1 MRIQCP
7 ECGFV
12 REVSETA
19 IPESAS
25 FATCPKC
32 EVRFRFRADPQEDP
46 GRAAPRKAG
55 RPAQKPEEE
64 EIWASMEEMSA
75 GDEEETPGDRERNG
89 ESARK
94 ASRAYQRSAGGAGVT
109 LLSPGGSA
117 PWECPGGFL
126 RFSGFWRTLVLI
138 AKDSLTFFAGLNP
151 FSSILPSWLF
161 LLLCN
166 APFIASMVMIL
177 NQVTIQA
184 PGTGEM
190 VSWAGH
196 VGIPELVGLI
206 LAQISLYQ
214 FIGSLVVYCTV
225 RLIAP
230 KQASFRL
237 TFKVSAYARMPMLF
251 VVLPMIGPW
260 MAWILST
267 VLLFLGMRRACR
279 LSWPKTILSVTPFLV
294 LTFIVV
300 AQIMKTAIGALGDVP
315 L

>member
-12 REVSETA
+12 REMSETA
-19 IPESAS
+19 IPASAS

-32 EVRFRFRADPQEDP
+32 GVRFRFRADPPEASV
-46 GRAAPRKAG
+46 RAAQRKS

-75 GDEEETPGDRERNG
+75 GDEKEIPGDRERDG
-89 ESARK
+89 ENARK
-94 ASRAYQRSAGGAGVT
+94 ASRAYQRSAGGGRTT

-126 RFSGFWRTLVLI
+126 RFSGFWRTLVLL
-138 AKDSLTFFAGLNP
+138 AKDNRTFFAGLNP

-166 APFIASMVMIL
+166 APFIVSMIMNID
-177 NQVTIQA
+177 QVTIQA
-184 PGTGEM
+184 PGTGEI
-190 VSWAGH
+190 VSLVSH
-196 VGIPELVGLI
+196 VGLPEFVGLI

-214 FIGSLVVYCTV
+214 FIGSLVIYCTV

-230 KQASFRL
+230 KEASFRL
-237 TFKVSAYARMPMLF
+237 TFKVFAYSRMPMLF
-251 VVLPMIGPW
+251 IVLPMIGPW
-260 MAWILST
+260 LAWILST

-279 LSWPKTILSVTPFLV
+279 LSWSKTVLSVTPLLV
-294 LTFIVV
+294 LTFIIVV
-300 AQIMKTAIGALGDVP
+300 QLMQVAMGAMGDTP